1 MFRPWVKWLVNHNL
15 KAVLYLIWLLVLP
28 FFLLAYLENAA
39 EDAMHELK
47 DIRKLEKE

>member
-1 MFRPWVKWLVNHNL
+1 MFRPWVKWLVNNNL
-15 KAVLYLIWLLVLP
+15 KTVVYLIWLLVLP

-39 EDAMHELK
+39 EDAIRELK